1 MSCKICIF
9 IDDITRSGGTERV
22 ASFLA
27 NQYAMAGYSVSLISL
42 RAIQREP
49 YYPLLPEVTFR
60 VLSAPSIR
68 AMMAFLRTDSSD
80 VLISISMGRLSFKVA
95 MLHRLLQLK
104 SRLIL
109 SEHVAF
115 ETSAWWVRALKW
127 LSYQLADDLV
137 LLTDHDYQL
146 LQSRVRSRIHVIR
159 NASSFPLVAQTQLAD
174 KAKVVLAVGRLT
186 YQKAFERLIRI
197 WASLPERDG
206 WTLRIVGDGEAREE
220 LQGLIT
226 SLGITDSAFLIPASK
241 AIAEEYQHASLLAMT
256 SRYEGLPLVL
266 VEAKSFGLPAVVF
279 DCKTGPR
286 EIIRDG
292 VDGILV
298 ADGDEVAFAS
308 QLAALMHD
316 DALRIQ
322 FQHAA
327 LAHAEAFTIDRISQ
341 QWQELIS

>member
-1 MSCKICIF
+1 MKYCLIL

-27 NQYAMAGYSVSLISL
+27 NQLVQAGYAVTLVSLT
-42 RAIQREP
+42 AEQGEP
-49 YYPLLPEVTFR
+49 YYPLLSAVSYR
-60 VLSAPSIR
+60 VLGSPSPWVVAR
-68 AMMAFLRTDSSD
+68 FLRTHPSD
-80 VLISISMGRLSFKVA
+80 VLIPISMGRLSFKIA
-95 MLHRLLQLK
+95 SLHAVLRLK

-137 LLTDHDYQL
+137 LLTDHDYRL
-146 LQSRVRSRIHVIR
+146 LQSRVRSRVHVIR

-206 WTLRIVGDGEAREE
+206 WTLRIVGDGEARGE

-226 SLGITDSAFLIPASK
+226 SLGIADSVFLIPASK
-241 AIAEEYQHASLLAMT
+241 AIAEEYQRASLLAMT

-266 VEAKSFGLPAVVF
+266 VEAKSFGLPAVAF